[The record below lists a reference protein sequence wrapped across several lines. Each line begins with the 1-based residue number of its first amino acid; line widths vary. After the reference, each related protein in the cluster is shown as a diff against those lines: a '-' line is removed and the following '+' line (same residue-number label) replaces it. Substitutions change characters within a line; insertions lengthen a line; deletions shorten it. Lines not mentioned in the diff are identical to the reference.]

1 MWWRSFKSQSFCF
14 IFSFTVLYLRLQG
27 LSRLVLDKVW
37 AYFST
42 LISRQVTRVY
52 FHWRLVF
59 TTNFS
64 YKMTRQQAPEI
75 VSASLQQNT
84 SQALYFWKSF
94 IRTNSWRR
102 RLLCKKHYSTFSQSI
117 FTLRCKNTAI
127 ALMCYLPKCLRR
139 CVLSNLNPVRK
150 RSTVNKHSCAGAC
163 QQ

>member
-84 SQALYFWKSF
+84 SQALYFWKSLF
-94 IRTNSWRR
+94 VRTVDDVVCYARSTT
-102 RLLCKKHYSTFSQSI
+102 LLSRSPFLHYDA
-117 FTLRCKNTAI
+117 KTAI